1 MCEKIEFKTER
12 EANTIKNLIKK
23 TSKKKESRFA
33 LTSAGFVKNG
43 T

>member
-23 TSKKKESRFA
+23 TSRKKKNPGS
-33 LTSAGFVKNG
+33 LLLLQDL
-43 T
+43 